1 MLSQDCWCGASPVG
15 VLRGRMPEVA
25 LVHSELH
32 LIPRISLRRRIT
44 DHFMTAVAVLTV
56 ILVLVPLVAIF
67 GYLVYRGIGSIN
79 WAFLTQTPKPVGE
92 AGGGM
97 ANAIAGSGFILLIA
111 SVIGVPLGIGAGI
124 YLAEYGQ
131 NRFGDAIRFTA
142 DVLNGVPSI
151 VIGIVAYGIVVLA
164 QGHFSALAGG
174 VALSLMMIPTIS
186 RTTAEM
192 LLLVPNS
199 LREASYGLGISRW
212 RTTLSITLRTATSG
226 VITGVMLA
234 FARVA
239 GETAPLLF
247 TAFGNQYWNFKMD
260 QPTAALPL
268 QIFTYAISP
277 YEDWHRQAWAGAL
290 ILIVLIVVSVALV
303 RYVTSRGVLRGTH

>member
-1 MLSQDCWCGASPVG
+1 M
-15 VLRGRMPEVA
+15 VL
-25 LVHSELH
+25 L
-32 LIPRISLRRRIT
+32 
-44 DHFMTAVAVLTV
+44 
-56 ILVLVPLVAIF
+56 PLVAVF
-67 GYLVYRGIGSIN
+67 GYLVYKGIGAIN

-97 ANAIAGSGFILLIA
+97 ANAIAGSAWILLIA
-111 SVIGVPLGIGAGI
+111 STMGVPIGIGAGI
-124 YLAEYGQ
+124 YLAEYGR
-131 NRFGDAIRFTA
+131 NRFGDLIRFTA

-151 VIGIVAYGIVVLA
+151 VVGIVAYGIVVLT

-174 VALSLMMIPTIS
+174 VALAIMMIPTIA
-186 RTTAEM
+186 RTTEEM
-192 LLLVPNS
+192 LLLVPNTV
-199 LREASYGLGISRW
+199 REAAYGLGVSRW

-247 TAFGNQYWNFKMD
+247 TAFGNQYWNWKIN
-260 QPTAALPL
+260 QPTAALSL

-277 YEDWHRQAWAGAL
+277 FDEWHRQAWAGAL
-290 ILIVLIVVSVALV
+290 ILIVLIVFAVSAVRIVAG
-303 RYVTSRGVLRGTH
+303 RGMLKGAN

>member
-1 MLSQDCWCGASPVG
+1 MPNNSPPVDTGDRIPAVG
-15 VLRGRMPEVA
+15 WFRRLKD
-25 LVHSELH
+25 H
-32 LIPRISLRRRIT
+32 LAT
-44 DHFMTAVAVLTV
+44 FAAVAAVIIVLA
-56 ILVLVPLVAIF
+56 PLVAIF
-67 GYLVYRGIGSIN
+67 VYLVYKGVGSLN

-97 ANAIAGSGFILLIA
+97 ANAIVGSVLILLIA
-111 SVIGVPLGIGAGI
+111 SAMGVPVGIGAGI

-131 NRFGDAIRFTA
+131 GKFGKVIRFTA

-151 VIGIVAYGIVVLA
+151 VIGIVAYAIVVLR
-164 QGHFSALAGG
+164 QKHFSALAGG
-174 VALSLMMIPTIS
+174 VALAIMMVPTIS
-186 RTTAEM
+186 RTTEEM
-192 LLLVPNS
+192 LLLVPGS
-199 LREASYGLGISRW
+199 VREAAYGLGIPRW

-247 TAFGNQYWNFKMD
+247 TAFGNQFWNFNVN

-268 QIFTYAISP
+268 QIFNYAISP
-277 YEDWHRQAWAGAL
+277 FDEWHRQAWAGAL
-290 ILIVLIVVSVALV
+290 ILIILIVGSVAALRIV
-303 RYVTSRGVLRGTH
+303 SSRGMMKGAG